1 MEFHRLCQRAVG
13 LLLGL
18 LLWFP
23 AVFAQATIVQISD
36 THIGLSTT
44 PNALQHL
51 QKVVAQI
58 NAMSP
63 QPDAV
68 ILTGDIGESSSN
80 WTTAKNTLAGLNA
93 VVYFCPGNHDIRTT
107 TISTYRQYF
116 GNDYYSF
123 KINNIT
129 FMVID
134 SQLLGNYDTFNSS
147 ATPAS
152 VAPLPTAVQTESDS
166 MLAWLGRQTAVPN
179 EIGVQHVPVFPQSLT
194 GGSTYPSIN
203 PYWAIYDVQNDTNI
217 HHQYRTEEINALA
230 ALDIDTMLAG
240 HWHNQRNFTTTAGS
254 FTLDLRMAPAVA
266 YAIGTD
272 AQVGYTVHTISS
284 TGVVTTQMVPCNGCL

>member
-18 LLWFP
+18 LLCSP

-36 THIGLSTT
+36 THIGLSTA

-51 QKVVAQI
+51 QTVVNQI

-68 ILTGDIGESSSN
+68 IVSGDIGETTSA
-80 WTTAKNTLAGLNA
+80 WTTAKNTLSNLKA
-93 VVYFCPGNHDIRTT
+93 VVYFCPGNHDIHTT
-107 TISTYRQYF
+107 NISTYRQYF

-129 FMVID
+129 FMVVD

-152 VAPLPTAVQTESDS
+152 VQPLPSSVQTESDT
-166 MLAWLGRQTAVPN
+166 MLAWLGQQTAVAS
-179 EIGVQHVPVFPQSLT
+179 EVAVQHVPLLQQSLS
-194 GGSTYPSIN
+194 GGGTYPSTN

-217 HHQYRTEEINALA
+217 HHEYRNEEINALT
-230 ALDIDTMLAG
+230 ALNIHIMLAG
-240 HWHNQRNFTTTAGS
+240 HWHNQRNFTATSGS
-254 FTLDLRMAPAVA
+254 FTLDLRMAHAVA
-266 YAIGTD
+266 YAIGTG

-284 TGVVTTQMVPCNGCL
+284 TGAVTTQMVACSGCL